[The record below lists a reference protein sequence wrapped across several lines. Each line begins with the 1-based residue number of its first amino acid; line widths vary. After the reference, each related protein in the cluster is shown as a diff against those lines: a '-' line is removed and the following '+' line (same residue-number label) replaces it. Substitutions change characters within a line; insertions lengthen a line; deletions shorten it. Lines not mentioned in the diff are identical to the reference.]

1 MNKKVVYID
10 MDDTIADFCGH
21 HSFPRDVF
29 PFDVHEMYEPGF
41 FLNLK
46 VVKGAHSAVRRIMRM
61 GYDVQILSQPLA
73 ESALSYLEKAQWI
86 GLHFPDLINKVN
98 LTQDKGNFVGGY
110 LIDDNLKKWKDK
122 FEANGGKFVHY
133 DYHNRDHKE
142 MWEEIC
148 EFLKRELEDGTKKD

>member
-1 MNKKVVYID
+1 

-46 VVKGAHSAVRRIMRM
+46 VVKGAHSAIRRIMRM

-86 GLHFPDLINKVN
+86 GLHFPDLINKIN

-122 FEANGGKFVHY
+122 FEANGGKFIY
-133 DYHNRDHKE
+133 FDYHKRDHRE

-148 EFLKRELEDGTKKD
+148 EFLKKELENGKKENE